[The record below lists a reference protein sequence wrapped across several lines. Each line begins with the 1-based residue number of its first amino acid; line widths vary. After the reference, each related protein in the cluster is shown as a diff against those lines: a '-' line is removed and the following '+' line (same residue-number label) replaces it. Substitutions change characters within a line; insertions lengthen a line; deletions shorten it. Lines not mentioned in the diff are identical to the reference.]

1 MAAELTN
8 CHRPKW
14 VCVPA
19 SAVAV
24 IRLVVTCQR
33 SLKARACLR
42 IEEPAMACEKRR
54 QVLGHAFCSVAH
66 LGIGLRNLQQ
76 AHDLG
81 VRRSVEVGEP

>member
-1 MAAELTN
+1 
-8 CHRPKW
+8 
-14 VCVPA
+14 
-19 SAVAV
+19 
-24 IRLVVTCQR
+24 
-33 SLKARACLR
+33 
-42 IEEPAMACEKRR
+42 MACEKRR